1 MYGLT
6 GDFQAVDGQI
16 FGKYWVCGWQDF
28 IVESFAGTHDML
40 GGQIWGWYNEL
51 GNTSQKT
58 KEQEVLSNITTVA
71 ALPISAPFAI
81 ADLMSSDFVE
91 VLFKLGGN

>member
-1 MYGLT
+1 
-6 GDFQAVDGQI
+6 
-16 FGKYWVCGWQDF
+16 
-28 IVESFAGTHDML
+28 ML

-91 VLFKLGGN
+91 VLFKLGGKLI